1 MADVCFYGHF
11 SGWSSFP
18 TACKRLARYL
28 LAKGVD
34 LGLVNIRGGPC
45 EGLEHVS
52 MGDRRAEVGLFHGFA
67 DGLVHVPR
75 HKRMVGYHVG
85 DVDVIPPEWVRPM
98 NRLDLVITQSRW
110 CAQVFARSGVRVPIA
125 LSRAGVDEACV
136 PGPERVLGDRL
147 RVVHFNS
154 SDDGTRKGT
163 PEVVVAMQKLAGR
176 LPITVEVD
184 THSLAVREM
193 VRRANAP
200 GLVLAPEHKPL
211 APDKMAE
218 LLRSYD
224 LLLCPSR
231 AEGFGCCV
239 VAGSLVTTRQGVR
252 PVERV
257 AVGDEVLGH
266 DGGWHRVLATT
277 VRRRKRVM
285 RIAAQGVPDMLVT
298 PEHLVLAA
306 HRRRRR
312 QREDIQRFAR
322 RMASGGMASWT
333 PAGNL
338 EDGSY
343 VVLRGPLCP
352 EDTAAL
358 PVSWLKYTDN
368 PLVDKG
374 LCTSAY
380 SNGAGNGVRAAD
392 VARVLGVNLHMVRR
406 AVQPDASARAKSEAT
421 RRRYDEIR
429 QRAREMGYFGQRT
442 WLPIESAWSVDLCR
456 LVGYYAAEGS
466 LMRSRGRIVGFSL
479 ALHRTNDA
487 AIFTHFDAAAKA
499 LGLRYTRQERTGV
512 LCDVLSCG
520 SAVVGRA
527 LYELCGSGAL
537 SKKLPP
543 VVWQWGRRERA
554 AVLEALIRGDGW
566 WDDRTVTFASES
578 AVLAFQVRDLFL
590 SLGIPCSIR
599 PGYPR
604 VLRWCGR
611 NGARRSAPR
620 SIHGRTQRRKRANWR
635 VSVGGRYAED
645 ALAML
650 GLELR
655 GEAPKRRGSGFVSYA
670 GTWLVPVRAVSKH
683 ATNRDVYDLTV
694 EGAETFVT
702 SGVIVHNCPVEALS
716 CGVPAVATTCTGLSE
731 TLEPGMPGLVTVQAG
746 ALAQCGRGGRAP
758 GLSPDSIV
766 SALKQAVS
774 NYTSLRA
781 AARASAPALGRK
793 WRWDAILDA
802 DRFSSLVLGS

>member
-1 MADVCFYGHF
+1 MTLCFYGHF

-18 TACKRLARYL
+18 TACKRLARHL
-28 LAKGVD
+28 LAKDVD
-34 LGLVNIRGGPC
+34 LGLVNIRGEAC
-45 EGLEHVS
+45 EGLENVPR
-52 MGDRRAEVGLFHGFA
+52 GDRRAEVGLFHGFA
-67 DGLVHVPR
+67 DGLAHVPR

-85 DVDVIPPEWVRPM
+85 DVDIIPPEWVRYM

-136 PGPERVLGDRL
+136 PGPERTLGDQL

-154 SDDGTRKGT
+154 SDDGIRKGT
-163 PEVVVAMQKLAGR
+163 PEVIVAMQKLAGR

-231 AEGFGCCV
+231 AEGFGCCA
-239 VAGSLVTTRQGVR
+239 VAGSLVTARQGVR

-266 DGGWHRVLATT
+266 DGCWHRVSATT
-277 VRRRKRVM
+277 VRRRKRVV
-285 RIAAQGVPDMLVT
+285 RIVAQGVPDMLVT

-306 HRRRRR
+306 HRRHGRY
-312 QREDIQRFAR
+312 REKLWRFAGR
-322 RMASGGMASWT
+322 LASGSTAVWT

-343 VVLRGPLCP
+343 VVLRGPLCQ
-352 EDTAAL
+352 EDTDAP
-358 PVSWLKYTDN
+358 PVNWLKYTDN

-374 LCTSAY
+374 LCTSMY
-380 SNGAGNGVRAAD
+380 SNGAGSGVRASD
-392 VARVLGVNLHMVRR
+392 VAEALGINIHLVRK
-406 AVQPDASARAKSEAT
+406 AVQARASTRAKTAETRERYRKIRERASEL
-421 RRRYDEIR
+421 
-429 QRAREMGYFGQRT
+429 GYFGQRT
-442 WLPIESAWSVDLCR
+442 WLPTESAWSLELCR

-466 LMRSRGRIVGFSL
+466 ALKARGHVSGFSL
-479 ALHRTNDA
+479 ALHRTKDA
-487 AIFTHFDAAAKA
+487 IIFAHLDAAAQV
-499 LGLRYTRQERTGV
+499 LGLRYSRHVRQRT
-512 LCDVLSCG
+512 LCDVFVCG

-527 LYELCGSGAL
+527 LLDMCGDGAL
-537 SKKLPP
+537 HKRLPP
-543 VVWQWGRRERA
+543 DVWQLGRRERA
-554 AVLEALIRGDGW
+554 AVLEALVRGDGS
-566 WDDRTVTFASES
+566 WDDRTISFASES

-590 SLGIPCSIR
+590 SLGVPCSIR
-599 PGYPR
+599 ERHPP
-604 VLRWCGR
+604 VAHW
-611 NGARRSAPR
+611 NGPKSKRRSYLR
-620 SIHGRTQRRKRANWR
+620 RVHGRTQPRKRPGWG
-635 VSVGGRYAED
+635 VSVMGKHVGT
-645 ALAML
+645 ALALL
-650 GLELR
+650 GLEPH
-655 GEAPKRRGSGFVSYA
+655 GAPPVRQGSGFVPYA
-670 GTWLVPVRAVSKH
+670 GTWLVPVRSVSSH

-702 SGVIVHNCPVEALS
+702 SGVIVHNCPVESLC
-716 CGVPAVATTCTGLSE
+716 CGVPAVATTCTGHTE
-731 TLEPGMPGLVTVQAG
+731 TLEPGMPGLVTVQVG
-746 ALAQCGRGGRAP
+746 PLAQCGRGGRAP
-758 GLSPDSIV
+758 SLSPDSIV

-774 NYTSLRA
+774 NYTSLRD
-781 AARASAPALGRK
+781 AARTSAPALGKK

-802 DRFSSLVLGS
+802 ARFAPLVLGS